1 MKILNQV
8 PKSGLTTLV
17 GKESAYMM
25 EMNEV
30 MIMEDDAKEVFEES
44 YEVSANDVV
53 VLDGVKAYLKSIGNH
68 PRLSFDQE
76 KELSVK
82 ALAGDRNAVNT
93 LVECNLLLVVSVA
106 KKYYGCGLPLLDL
119 IQEGNLGLIKAA
131 EKYDGTKGFRFST
144 YATYWIRQAISRAL
158 GDQSRTI
165 RIPANMVEL
174 LSKVKKATAEL
185 TQKLGRVPTDKE
197 IAKHMDIELD
207 KVQTVM
213 DLAQATTSL
222 DTPVDDEG
230 ETSMG
235 DLIADNSIENPVAAM
250 IREANSQIIAA
261 VFETLGQREGD
272 ILKMRFG
279 IGYEKAMTL
288 EEVGNHYGLSKERI
302 RQLENKAIRKLRNP
316 VRAKMLREAM
326 A

>member
-1 MKILNQV
+1 
-8 PKSGLTTLV
+8 
-17 GKESAYMM
+17 MM
-25 EMNEV
+25 EMNENV
-30 MIMEDDAKEVFEES
+30 MIMEEDAKEVFEEN
-44 YEVSANDVV
+44 YEVSVSDVV

-68 PRLSFDQE
+68 PRLTADQE
-76 KELSVK
+76 KELSIR
-82 ALAGDRNAVNT
+82 ALAGDHDAINE

-131 EKYDGTKGFRFST
+131 EKYDGSKGFRFST

-185 TQKLGRVPTDKE
+185 TQKLGRAPSDKE
-197 IAKHMDIELD
+197 IAKHLDIEVD
-207 KVQTVM
+207 KVQAVM
-213 DLAQATTSL
+213 DIAQATTSL
-222 DTPVDDEG
+222 DTPVDDDG

-235 DLIADNSIENPVAAM
+235 DLIADHSAENPMANMVKEANKQIVAN
-250 IREANSQIIAA
+250 ILDTLGSREA
-261 VFETLGQREGD
+261 E

-279 IGYEKAMTL
+279 IDAEKAMTL
-288 EEVGNHYGLSKERI
+288 EEVGDHYGLSKERI
-302 RQLENKAIRKLRNP
+302 RQIENKAIRKLRNP

-326 A
+326 V

>member
-1 MKILNQV
+1 
-8 PKSGLTTLV
+8 
-17 GKESAYMM
+17 M
-25 EMNEV
+25 EQNEV
-30 MIMEDDAKEVFEES
+30 MIMEEDAREMNES
-44 YEVSANDVV
+44 YDYDTSI

-82 ALAGDRNAVNT
+82 ALAGDRDAVNT

-131 EKYDGTKGFRFST
+131 EKYDGSKGFRFST

-185 TQKLGRVPTDKE
+185 TQKLGRTPTDKE
-197 IAKHMDIELD
+197 IAAHMGVELD

-230 ETSMG
+230 ETCMG
-235 DLIADNSIENPVAAM
+235 DLIADHSAENPMANI

-261 VFETLGQREGD
+261 VFDTLGSREAE

-279 IGYEKAMTL
+279 INAEKAMTL
-288 EEVGNHYGLSKERI
+288 EEVGQHYGLSKERI
-302 RQLENKAIRKLRNP
+302 RQIENKAIRKLRNP
-316 VRAKMLREAM
+316 IRAKMLKEAM

>member
-1 MKILNQV
+1 
-8 PKSGLTTLV
+8 
-17 GKESAYMM
+17 M
-25 EMNEV
+25 EQNEV
-30 MIMEDDAKEVFEES
+30 MIMEEDAREMNETYDYDTS
-44 YEVSANDVV
+44 I

-82 ALAGDRNAVNT
+82 ALAGDRDAVNT

-131 EKYDGTKGFRFST
+131 EKYDGSKGFRFST

-185 TQKLGRVPTDKE
+185 TQKLGRAPTDKE
-197 IAKHMDIELD
+197 IAAHMGVELD

-230 ETSMG
+230 ETCMG
-235 DLIADNSIENPVAAM
+235 DLIADHSAENPMANI

-261 VFETLGQREGD
+261 VFDTLGTREAE

-279 IGYEKAMTL
+279 INAEKAMTL
-288 EEVGNHYGLSKERI
+288 EEVGQHYGLSKERI
-302 RQLENKAIRKLRNP
+302 RQIENKAIRKLRNP
-316 VRAKMLREAM
+316 VRAKMLKEAM

>member
-1 MKILNQV
+1 MVDEKIV
-8 PKSGLTTLV
+8 
-17 GKESAYMM
+17 
-25 EMNEV
+25 
-30 MIMEDDAKEVFEES
+30 IMEDEAREMFESETD
-44 YEVSANDVV
+44 YEVSASDVI

-68 PRLSFDQE
+68 PRLTAEQE
-76 KELSVK
+76 KELSVR
-82 ALAGDRNAVNT
+82 ALAGDHQAVNT
-93 LVECNLLLVVSVA
+93 LVECNLLLVVSIA
-106 KKYYGCGLPLLDL
+106 KKYYGCGLPLLDI

-131 EKYDGTKGFRFST
+131 EKYDGSKGFRFST

-185 TQKLGRVPTDKE
+185 TQKLGRTPTDKE
-197 IAKHMDIELD
+197 IAAHLSIELD

-230 ETSMG
+230 ETSVG
-235 DLIADNSIENPVAAM
+235 DLIADHSAENPLSVV
-250 IREANSQIIAA
+250 IKEANSQIIAA
-261 VFETLGQREGD
+261 VFDTLAPREAE
-272 ILKMRFG
+272 ILRMRFG
-279 IGYEKAMTL
+279 INAEKAMTL
-288 EEVGNHYGLSKERI
+288 EEVGQHFGLTRERI

-316 VRAKMLREAM
+316 IRAKMLREAM